1 MFSFKVPDLSQRL
14 EQLKGYFSEQ
24 TETFTQK
31 ILTYTDRFTEA
42 DKRDFDRLLEEIK
55 RDVMERLTHF
65 IDEKISTKSVSF
77 ETHVLPG

>member
-1 MFSFKVPDLSQRL
+1 MFSFKVPDLNRRL

-42 DKRDFDRLLEEIK
+42 DKRDFDRLLE
-55 RDVMERLTHF
+55 
-65 IDEKISTKSVSF
+65 
-77 ETHVLPG
+77 